1 MMFAYSAA
9 AIPASVLLGFAAALF
24 LLTWVTPHR
33 PVGELVPIA
42 DLLTEE
48 DDS

>member
-1 MMFAYSAA
+1 MFAYSVAT
-9 AIPASVLLGFAAALF
+9 IPAALMLGFAATLF
-24 LLTWVTPHR
+24 LLTLVTPTR
-33 PVGELVPIA
+33 PDGELVPIA